1 MSGSHWH
8 CLDCGVNTLHTD
20 DYYMLRNKIWR
31 QIVPREQRHGM
42 LCLACMANRLGRPLT
57 PSDFLKGNPNIDLS
71 DPEEAPMDLEDYGII
86 DTLTPEALDEIDE
99 GLIAELVPGE
109 AGKVAAIIGRFMQ
122 TSPGAVS
129 GLPDYFY
136 LLRVE
141 QMIDSGKLIV
151 VDERENLMRSSVRR
165 VPGG

>member
-1 MSGSHWH
+1 
-8 CLDCGVNTLHTD
+8 VNTLHTD

-42 LCLACMANRLGRPLT
+42 LCLSCMANRLGRPLL
-57 PSDFLKGNPNIDLS
+57 PSDFMKDNPNIDAS

-86 DTLTPEALDEIDE
+86 DALTPQMLDAIDAGLVAAL
-99 GLIAELVPGE
+99 APGKTR
-109 AGKVAAIIGRFMQ
+109 KVAAMIGRFMES
-122 TSPGAVS
+122 SPAAVA

-136 LLRVE
+136 LLRIE

-151 VDERENLMRSSVRR
+151 VEEHEHLIRSSVSL
-165 VPGG
+165 VVQST